1 MTTIVR
7 HILFTYKRIRNA
19 IDYMFVRDLPTSNR
33 DSLTDRLDCSARQS
47 ERGVPA
53 QGLRF
58 LSLARIIIVIAA
70 GEGGDGASS

>member
-33 DSLTDRLDCSARQS
+33 DSLTDRPDCSARQS
-47 ERGVPA
+47 ERECLASLPRVCES
-53 QGLRF
+53 F
-58 LSLARIIIVIAA
+58 L
-70 GEGGDGASS
+70 